1 MRFIQTCTGIA
12 ACFALVACAVQGD
25 TGPVL
30 PDSRT
35 ALITANADMRLWVG
49 VGVPGRRMTNTLRL
63 PPGYSCVKV
72 AASFSSVGRGLDRAL
87 RKFEL
92 CFEANA
98 GKTYE
103 VMVFRGPAQ
112 PPRRRWRIQAAR
124 IEDVETGEILDAQET
139 S

>member
-1 MRFIQTCTGIA
+1 MRFAQTCAGIA
-12 ACFALVACAVQGD
+12 ASFVLVACAVQGD
-25 TGPVL
+25 TGAVL
-30 PDSRT
+30 PDSQT
-35 ALITANADMRLWVG
+35 ALITANSDTRLWVG
-49 VGVPGRRMTNTLRL
+49 VGVPGRRMPHTLRL
-63 PPGYSCVKV
+63 PPGYSCVNV
-72 AASFSSVGRGLDRAL
+72 AASFSAIGRGLDRVL

-112 PPRRRWRIQAAR
+112 SPRRRWRIQAAR
-124 IEDVETGEILDAQET
+124 IEDVQTGEILDSQEA